1 MEARS
6 LEERYAEARGELIE
20 RIRASGIE
28 DLEILRLFD
37 RVPRHLFV
45 PQAVRPRAYED
56 VALPVGFGQT
66 TSQPSLQAFYLQRLR
81 PGPEDRV
88 LEIGTGCGYF
98 TALLAQLAGRIYSVE
113 RVRELSIRARKLLDE
128 LGVTNAALFVGDGTL
143 GWRRFAPY
151 TIIVVCAAAPEVPP
165 ALLEQLDDPGRM
177 LIPVGT
183 QEEQR
188 LMLLRREGTRVT
200 EEPISEGCRF
210 ALLVGR
216 QGWHP
221 EDGRA
226 CP

>member
-6 LEERYAEARGELIE
+6 IEERYAEARGELIE

-45 PQAVRPRAYED
+45 PHGVQPRAYEN

-66 TSQPSLQAFYLQRLR
+66 TGPPSLQALCLEKLR

-98 TALLAQLAGRIYSVE
+98 TALLAQLAGRVYSVE
-113 RVRELSIRARKLLDE
+113 RVRELSIQARKRLDA

-151 TIIVVCAAAPEVPP
+151 TLVVVCAAAPGVPP

-188 LMLLRREGTRVT
+188 LVLVRRQGRRIT
-200 EEPISEGCRF
+200 EEPISVGCRL

-216 QGWHP
+216 QGWP
-221 EDGRA
+221 TEDGRA